1 MITKKISLKSK
12 KNLKCFKN
20 RKVKFLY
27 KKNRIC
33 KIKMC
38 QKLPKMSKVFLKE
51 ERIFKNAGKLRIQMM
66 INSKFNFKI
75 KIKKISIHLNKYN
88 NKKILIKMN

>member
-1 MITKKISLKSK
+1 
-12 KNLKCFKN
+12 
-20 RKVKFLY
+20 
-27 KKNRIC
+27 
-33 KIKMC
+33 MC

-75 KIKKISIHLNKYN
+75 KIKKNSIHLNKYN
-88 NKKILIKMN
+88 NKKILIKMNSKIRILRR